1 MLPPG
6 SITNAAG
13 VPPDSV
19 NRGHS
24 GEQRGLEVEHLCA
37 GLKDERG
44 EPLAGDTPVGV
55 ANR

>member
-44 EPLAGDTPVGV
+44 EPFAEHS
-55 ANR
+55 